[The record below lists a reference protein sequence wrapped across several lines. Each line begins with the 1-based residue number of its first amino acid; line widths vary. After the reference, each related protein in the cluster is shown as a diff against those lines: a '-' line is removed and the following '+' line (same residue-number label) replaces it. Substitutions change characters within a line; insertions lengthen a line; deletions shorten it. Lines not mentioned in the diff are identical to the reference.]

1 VTYTACW
8 SGPSKKPLP
17 PSKEKWDGPVK
28 TMKPAR
34 TMTVFVAALLPIA
47 LTIVAGGCNSC
58 KKDDDDK
65 PATTASAAP
74 PAPTPTPVAP
84 ATVVPEEDA
93 GAPVDAGVDAAKPTG
108 PGGPGPGSIAKCCAA
123 LQQNVNSAPL
133 EQKAYYMAAAQY
145 CQGLK
150 NTPAAQQA
158 FAQIRSFLA
167 GAKMPAACR

>member
-1 VTYTACW
+1 M
-8 SGPSKKPLP
+8 
-17 PSKEKWDGPVK
+17 K
-28 TMKPAR
+28 TMKR
-34 TMTVFVAALLPIA
+34 GFSMTVALAALVPVVVLA
-47 LTIVAGGCNSC
+47 SGCSSC

-65 PATTASAAP
+65 PATTASASAA

-93 GAPVDAGVDAAKPTG
+93 GAPVDAGVDAARPVG
-108 PGGPGPGSIAKCCAA
+108 PGGAAPGSIAKCCAA

-145 CQGLK
+145 CQGAK

-167 GAKMPAACR
+167 GAKMPGACR